1 MSVRSVGWAKARGT
15 FAGLRPAFHAFAH
28 AVHVRGSHDRVGEGA
43 RVLVILREPCHAPLP
58 TLPASSIQPKD
69 LPMTSATDGP
79 KTLGDAIDAVEETY
93 EFMLAYAAQGR
104 AREEPGDDIRDY
116 LGRADAG
123 LAIIAAMA
131 SPNGGGDDQAA
142 FVEMVRQDAARAR
155 TAVRFVLGQRAI
167 GSQMI
172 DNLNASIHVRTLLT
186 DLFLLDEA
194 LKISSG

>member
-1 MSVRSVGWAKARGT
+1 
-15 FAGLRPAFHAFAH
+15 
-28 AVHVRGSHDRVGEGA
+28 
-43 RVLVILREPCHAPLP
+43 
-58 TLPASSIQPKD
+58 
-69 LPMTSATDGP
+69 MTSGLP
-79 KTLGDAIDAVEETY
+79 KTLADAIDAVEGTY

-104 AREEPGDDIRDY
+104 SREEAGDDIRDF
-116 LGRADAG
+116 LVRADAG
-123 LAIIAAMA
+123 LAIIAAMP

-155 TAVRFVLGQRAI
+155 TAMRFVLAQRAI

-194 LKISSG
+194 LKISGG